1 MSLVNHAGILIECSH
16 FAEALGEIS
25 KAQELVK
32 SNIHIAFPRL
42 HIVDNNY
49 LIAIYLSDERSK
61 ANVLSAYKKIV
72 DLNQNADNI
81 FIISNYSALLA
92 VNGYI
97 EEAYQILLEKSSN
110 LPQNREQFYEL
121 CINNNLLVLELFRQQ
136 FDSAQKRLDE
146 LSTHIDGIIDESY
159 YRKKYQLFQQVIN
172 EQMCIPFEKIDTFLF
187 DLCKNYQEAWKYWGR
202 SFDYTSLYYWS
213 DV

>member
-1 MSLVNHAGILIECSH
+1 M
-16 FAEALGEIS
+16 
-25 KAQELVK
+25 
-32 SNIHIAFPRL
+32 
-42 HIVDNNY
+42 
-49 LIAIYLSDERSK
+49 
-61 ANVLSAYKKIV
+61 
-72 DLNQNADNI
+72 
-81 FIISNYSALLA
+81 
-92 VNGYI
+92 
-97 EEAYQILLEKSSN
+97 
-110 LPQNREQFYEL
+110 
-121 CINNNLLVLELFRQQ
+121 VLELFRQQ
-136 FDSAQKRLDE
+136 FYSAQKRLDE